1 MSTIKNPTRFAEL
14 EYCLQGYFDGK
25 LAPVMKQVRDELTH
39 KQLEERGRYQSSLAG
54 VLASANPYVN
64 NTEFVL
70 KQTGK
75 WNSKT
80 TEDYLAMCNQKIWKD
95 KNIVKDLALLAGE
108 WRNAVVKEIGRSKYD
123 ALSKACGEDLAYAYV
138 AQRMEDLMIGKL
150 VKDNTPKSTMDYI
163 LRKAAQNSIWGLQEE
178 LMKSPL
184 TAEIEARGEK
194 AYKPSKTEKF
204 AGRATASVMDAVT
217 MGGIGSWKSLA
228 TLVGSDM
235 ALGYVLDSKKG
246 NAEQRKEQV
255 MELSISKGVFGQNG
269 NAFTGFRSQAK
280 KVNAT
285 DNGYVKTLNSK
296 FHNKIH
302 IPQKAFT
309 PMAWTDN
316 SLSFLSKK
324 SKIKFPFQKE
334 QEKRND
340 PKYKNV
346 PLIVAPGKED
356 AYLEEK
362 AKHDAAK
369 VAEAERII
377 KERNETEA
385 LQEDAEQQQ
394 SEDTQQEQ
402 PERDNSNGWEGLLKN
417 FGLNGFSDI
426 GNNLGYVIAMLP
438 DILVGLFTGKT
449 QSLGL
454 KDNMMPIAAILAGM
468 FVKNPL
474 LKMTLIGMGGTN
486 LLNKAG
492 HEALANKRESNDGN
506 AVSYDN
512 TTSQAVQYKSYPDEP
527 LNPRIAN
534 PVLQGNCLVATIDR
548 VPYTIQ
554 LPEHVVGAYQAGALP
569 LNTLANAV
577 LAKSDQMRQMAE
589 HNYGEQEVRSVRN
602 EAMENAEQR
611 EVIQRSR

>member
-1 MSTIKNPTRFAEL
+1 MNTINNPMRFAEL
-14 EYCLQGYFDGK
+14 EYCLQSYFDGK
-25 LAPVMKQVRDELTH
+25 LVPMMKQVQDTLANKKVDE
-39 KQLEERGRYQSSLAG
+39 KGRYQSSLAG
-54 VLASANPYVN
+54 IFASVNPYAD
-64 NTEFVL
+64 NTDYVL
-70 KQTGK
+70 KHTGK

-95 KNIVKDLALLAGE
+95 KTIVKDLATIAGE

-123 ALSKACGEDLAYAYV
+123 AQSKACGEDLAYAYI
-138 AQRMEDLMIGKL
+138 AQRMENLMIGKL

-163 LRKAAQNSIWGLQEE
+163 LRKAAQDSIWGLQEE

-204 AGRATASVMDAVT
+204 AGKATASVVDAVT

-228 TLVGSDM
+228 TFVGSDM
-235 ALGYVLDSKKG
+235 ALGYALDTKKG
-246 NAEQRKEQV
+246 NTEHRKEQA
-255 MELSISKGVFGQNG
+255 MELSISKGVFGQSG
-269 NAFTGFRSQAK
+269 NAFAGFRSQAK

-285 DNGYVKTLNSK
+285 DNGYLKSINSK
-296 FHNKIH
+296 LNNKIH
-302 IPQKAFT
+302 IPQKAIT
-309 PMAWTDN
+309 RMAWTDN
-316 SLSFLSKK
+316 SY
-324 SKIKFPFQKE
+324 KFPFLQE
-334 QEKRND
+334 QEKRNN
-340 PKYKNV
+340 PKYKDV

-356 AYLEEK
+356 AYLKDK
-362 AKHDAAK
+362 AKNEAAK

-377 KERNETEA
+377 KEKNETGA

-402 PERDNSNGWEGLLKN
+402 PERDNSNGWDGLLKN
-417 FGLNGFSDI
+417 FGLDGFGDI

-438 DILVGLFTGKT
+438 DILVGMFTGKT

-454 KDNMMPIAAILAGM
+454 KDNMMPIASILAGM

-474 LKMTLIGMGGTN
+474 LKMTLIGMGGAN

-492 HEALANKRESNDGN
+492 HEALANKQEGNESNVALDSNTN
-506 AVSYDN
+506 AVR
-512 TTSQAVQYKSYPDEP
+512 YKSYPDEP
-527 LNPRIAN
+527 LNPRITN
-534 PVLQGNCLVATIDR
+534 PVLQGNCLVATIDK

-569 LNTLANAV
+569 LNTLANSI
-577 LAKSDQMRQMAE
+577 LAKSDQMRLVAGRS
-589 HNYGEQEVRSVRN
+589 YGEHEVRN

-611 EVIQRSR
+611 EIIQRSR

>member
-204 AGRATASVMDAVT
+204 AGRATASVVDAVT

-235 ALGYVLDSKKG
+235 ALGYILDSKKG
-246 NAEQRKEQV
+246 NGEQRKEQA

-296 FHNKIH
+296 LHNKIH

-316 SLSFLSKK
+316 SF
-324 SKIKFPFQKE
+324 KFPFQKE

-356 AYLEEK
+356 AYLKEK

-377 KERNETEA
+377 QEKKEEEAQQTET
-385 LQEDAEQQQ
+385 DEQQQ
-394 SEDTQQEQ
+394 AQSEEELQEQ
-402 PERDNSNGWEGLLKN
+402 PENDNSNGWEGLLKN

-474 LKMTLIGMGGTN
+474 LKMTLIGMGGAN

-506 AVSYDN
+506 AVSYGN
-512 TTSQAVQYKSYPDEP
+512 TTAQTVQYKSYPDEP

-589 HNYGEQEVRSVRN
+589 RNYGEQEVRNVRN

>member
-1 MSTIKNPTRFAEL
+1 
-14 EYCLQGYFDGK
+14 
-25 LAPVMKQVRDELTH
+25 MKQVRDDLTH

-235 ALGYVLDSKKG
+235 ALGYILDSTKG
-246 NAEQRKEQV
+246 NGEQRKEQA

-296 FHNKIH
+296 LHNKIH

-316 SLSFLSKK
+316 SF
-324 SKIKFPFQKE
+324 KFPFQKE

-377 KERNETEA
+377 QEKKEAEAQQTET
-385 LQEDAEQQQ
+385 DEQQQ
-394 SEDTQQEQ
+394 AQSEEELQEQ
-402 PERDNSNGWEGLLKN
+402 PENDNSNGWEGLLKN

-474 LKMTLIGMGGTN
+474 LKMTLIGMGGAN

-506 AVSYDN
+506 AVSYGN
-512 TTSQAVQYKSYPDEP
+512 TTAQAVQYKSYPDEP

-589 HNYGEQEVRSVRN
+589 RNYGEQEVRSVRN

>member
-235 ALGYVLDSKKG
+235 ALGYILDSKKG
-246 NAEQRKEQV
+246 NGEQRKEQA

-296 FHNKIH
+296 LHNKIH

-316 SLSFLSKK
+316 SF
-324 SKIKFPFQKE
+324 KFPFQKE

-369 VAEAERII
+369 IAEAERII
-377 KERNETEA
+377 QEKKEAKAQQTET
-385 LQEDAEQQQ
+385 DEQQQ
-394 SEDTQQEQ
+394 AQSEEELQEQ
-402 PERDNSNGWEGLLKN
+402 PENDNSNGWEGLLKN

-474 LKMTLIGMGGTN
+474 LKMTLIGMGGAN

-527 LNPRIAN
+527 LNPRIVN

-589 HNYGEQEVRSVRN
+589 RNYGEQEVRSVRN

>member
-25 LAPVMKQVRDELTH
+25 LAPVMKQVRDDLTH

-204 AGRATASVMDAVT
+204 AGRATASVVDAVT

-235 ALGYVLDSKKG
+235 ALGYILDSKKG

-269 NAFTGFRSQAK
+269 NTFTGFRSQAK

-296 FHNKIH
+296 LHNKIH

-316 SLSFLSKK
+316 SF
-324 SKIKFPFQKE
+324 KFPFQKE

-474 LKMTLIGMGGTN
+474 LKMTLIGMGGAN

-492 HEALANKRESNDGN
+492 HEALANKQEGNDGN
-506 AVSYDN
+506 AVSYGN
-512 TTSQAVQYKSYPDEP
+512 TTAQAVQYKSYPDEP

-554 LPEHVVGAYQAGALP
+554 LPEHVVGAYQARALP

-589 HNYGEQEVRSVRN
+589 RNYGEQEVRNVRN

>member
-235 ALGYVLDSKKG
+235 ALGYILDSKKG
-246 NAEQRKEQV
+246 NGEQRKEQA

-296 FHNKIH
+296 LHNKIH

-316 SLSFLSKK
+316 SF
-324 SKIKFPFQKE
+324 KFPFQKE

-369 VAEAERII
+369 IAEAERII

-394 SEDTQQEQ
+394 SEETQQEQ

-449 QSLGL
+449 QSLGF

-474 LKMTLIGMGGTN
+474 LKMTLIGMGGAN

-506 AVSYDN
+506 AVSYGN
-512 TTSQAVQYKSYPDEP
+512 TTAQTVQYKSYPDEP

-534 PVLQGNCLVATIDR
+534 PALQGNCLVATIDR
-548 VPYTIQ
+548 MPYTIQ

-602 EAMENAEQR
+602 EAMENSEQR

>member
-1 MSTIKNPTRFAEL
+1 MNTINNPMRFAEL
-14 EYCLQGYFDGK
+14 EYCLQSYFDGK
-25 LAPVMKQVRDELTH
+25 LVPMMKQVQDTLANKQVDE
-39 KQLEERGRYQSSLAG
+39 KGRYQSSLAG
-54 VLASANPYVN
+54 IFASVNPYAD
-64 NTEFVL
+64 NTDYVL
-70 KQTGK
+70 KHTGK

-95 KNIVKDLALLAGE
+95 KAIVKDLATIAGE

-123 ALSKACGEDLAYAYV
+123 ALSKACGEDLAYAYI
-138 AQRMEDLMIGKL
+138 AQRMENLMIGKL

-163 LRKAAQNSIWGLQEE
+163 LRKAAQDSIWGLQEE

-204 AGRATASVMDAVT
+204 AGKATASVIDAVT

-228 TLVGSDM
+228 TFVGSDM
-235 ALGYVLDSKKG
+235 ALGYALDTKKG
-246 NAEQRKEQV
+246 NTEHRKEQA
-255 MELSISKGVFGQNG
+255 MELSISKGVFGQSG
-269 NAFTGFRSQAK
+269 NALASFRSQAK

-285 DNGYVKTLNSK
+285 DNGYLKSINSK
-296 FHNKIH
+296 LNNKIH
-302 IPQKAFT
+302 IPQKAIT
-309 PMAWTDN
+309 RMAWTDN
-316 SLSFLSKK
+316 SY
-324 SKIKFPFQKE
+324 KFPFLQE
-334 QEKRND
+334 QEKRNN
-340 PKYKNV
+340 PKYKDV

-356 AYLEEK
+356 AYLKDK
-362 AKHDAAK
+362 AKNEAAK

-377 KERNETEA
+377 NEKNEA
-385 LQEDAEQQQ
+385 ESLQEDAEQQQ
-394 SEDTQQEQ
+394 SEETQQEQ
-402 PERDNSNGWEGLLKN
+402 PERDNSNGWDGLLKN
-417 FGLNGFSDI
+417 FGLDGFSDI

-438 DILVGLFTGKT
+438 DILVGMLTGKT

-454 KDNMMPIAAILAGM
+454 KDNMMPIAAVLAGM

-474 LKMTLIGMGGTN
+474 LKMTLIGMGGAN

-492 HEALANKRESNDGN
+492 HEALANKQEGNVTLGSNTN
-506 AVSYDN
+506 AVR
-512 TTSQAVQYKSYPDEP
+512 YKSYPDEP
-527 LNPRIAN
+527 LNPRITN
-534 PVLQGNCLVATIDR
+534 PVLQGNSLVATIDK

-569 LNTLANAV
+569 LNTLANSI
-577 LAKSDQMRQMAE
+577 LAKSDQMRQVAGR
-589 HNYGEQEVRSVRN
+589 NYGEHEVRN

>member
-1 MSTIKNPTRFAEL
+1 MNTINNPMRFAEL
-14 EYCLQGYFDGK
+14 EYCLQSYFDGK
-25 LAPVMKQVRDELTH
+25 LVPMMKQVQDTLANKKVDE
-39 KQLEERGRYQSSLAG
+39 KGRYQSSLAG
-54 VLASANPYVN
+54 IFASVNPYAD
-64 NTEFVL
+64 NTDYVL
-70 KQTGK
+70 KHTGK

-95 KNIVKDLALLAGE
+95 KTIVKDLATIAGE

-123 ALSKACGEDLAYAYV
+123 ALSKACGEDLAYAYI
-138 AQRMEDLMIGKL
+138 AQRMENLMIGKL

-163 LRKAAQNSIWGLQEE
+163 LRKAAQDSIWGLQEE

-204 AGRATASVMDAVT
+204 AGKATASVVDAVT

-228 TLVGSDM
+228 TFVGSDM
-235 ALGYVLDSKKG
+235 ALGYALDTKKG
-246 NAEQRKEQV
+246 NTEHCKEQA
-255 MELSISKGVFGQNG
+255 MELSISKGVFGQSG
-269 NAFTGFRSQAK
+269 NAFAGFRSQAK

-285 DNGYVKTLNSK
+285 DNGYLKSINSK
-296 FHNKIH
+296 LNNKIH
-302 IPQKAFT
+302 IPQKAIT
-309 PMAWTDN
+309 RMAWTDN
-316 SLSFLSKK
+316 SY
-324 SKIKFPFQKE
+324 KFPFLQE
-334 QEKRND
+334 QEKRNN
-340 PKYKNV
+340 PKYKDV

-356 AYLEEK
+356 AYLKDKVKNE
-362 AKHDAAK
+362 AAK

-377 KERNETEA
+377 KEKNETEA

-402 PERDNSNGWEGLLKN
+402 PERDNSNGWDGLLKN
-417 FGLNGFSDI
+417 FGLDGFCDI

-438 DILVGLFTGKT
+438 DILVGMFTGKT

-454 KDNMMPIAAILAGM
+454 KDNMMPIASILAGM

-474 LKMTLIGMGGTN
+474 LKMTLIGMGGAN

-492 HEALANKRESNDGN
+492 HEALANKQEGNKSNVALGSNTN
-506 AVSYDN
+506 AVR
-512 TTSQAVQYKSYPDEP
+512 YKSYPDEP

-534 PVLQGNCLVATIDR
+534 PVLQGNCLVATIDK

-569 LNTLANAV
+569 LNTLANSI
-577 LAKSDQMRQMAE
+577 LAKSDQMRLVAGRS
-589 HNYGEQEVRSVRN
+589 YGEHEVRN

>member
-204 AGRATASVMDAVT
+204 AGRATASVVDAVT

-235 ALGYVLDSKKG
+235 ALGYILDSKKG
-246 NAEQRKEQV
+246 NGEQRKEQA

-296 FHNKIH
+296 LHNKIH

-309 PMAWTDN
+309 HMAWTDN
-316 SLSFLSKK
+316 SF
-324 SKIKFPFQKE
+324 KFPFQKE

-369 VAEAERII
+369 IAEAERII
-377 KERNETEA
+377 QEKKEAEAQQTET
-385 LQEDAEQQQ
+385 DEQQQ
-394 SEDTQQEQ
+394 AQSEEELQEQ
-402 PERDNSNGWEGLLKN
+402 PENDNSNGWEGLLKN

-474 LKMTLIGMGGTN
+474 LKMTLIGMGGAN

-492 HEALANKRESNDGN
+492 HEALANKQEGNDGN
-506 AVSYDN
+506 AVSYGN
-512 TTSQAVQYKSYPDEP
+512 TTAQAVQYKSYPDEP

-589 HNYGEQEVRSVRN
+589 RNYGEQEVRNVRN
-602 EAMENAEQR
+602 EAMENAELR

>member
-25 LAPVMKQVRDELTH
+25 LAPVMKQVRDDLTH

-54 VLASANPYVN
+54 VLASANPYAD
-64 NTEFVL
+64 NTDFVL

-80 TEDYLAMCNQKIWKD
+80 TEDYLVMCNQKIWKD

-204 AGRATASVMDAVT
+204 AGRATASVVDAVT

-235 ALGYVLDSKKG
+235 ALGYILDSKKG
-246 NAEQRKEQV
+246 NGEQRKEQA

-296 FHNKIH
+296 LHNKIH

-316 SLSFLSKK
+316 SF
-324 SKIKFPFQKE
+324 KFPFQKE

-402 PERDNSNGWEGLLKN
+402 PERDNSNGWDGLLKN
-417 FGLNGFSDI
+417 FGLDGFGDI

-438 DILVGLFTGKT
+438 DILVGMFTGKT

-454 KDNMMPIAAILAGM
+454 KDNMMPIASILAGM

-474 LKMTLIGMGGTN
+474 LKMTLIGMGGAN

-492 HEALANKRESNDGN
+492 HEALANKQEGNKSNVALGSNTN
-506 AVSYDN
+506 AVR
-512 TTSQAVQYKSYPDEP
+512 YKSYPDEP
-527 LNPRIAN
+527 LNPRITN
-534 PVLQGNCLVATIDR
+534 PVLQGNCLVATIDK

-569 LNTLANAV
+569 LNTLANSI
-577 LAKSDQMRQMAE
+577 LAKSDQMRLVAGRS
-589 HNYGEQEVRSVRN
+589 YGEHEVRN

-611 EVIQRSR
+611 EIIQRSR

>member
-235 ALGYVLDSKKG
+235 ALGYILDSKKG
-246 NAEQRKEQV
+246 NGEQRKEQA

-296 FHNKIH
+296 LHNKIH

-316 SLSFLSKK
+316 SF
-324 SKIKFPFQKE
+324 KFPFQKE

-377 KERNETEA
+377 QEKKEAEAQQTET
-385 LQEDAEQQQ
+385 DEQQQ
-394 SEDTQQEQ
+394 AQSEEELQDQ
-402 PERDNSNGWEGLLKN
+402 PENDNSNGWEGLLKN

-474 LKMTLIGMGGTN
+474 LKMTLIGMGGAN

-512 TTSQAVQYKSYPDEP
+512 TTAQAVQYKSYPDEP

-589 HNYGEQEVRSVRN
+589 RNYGEQEVRSVRN
-602 EAMENAEQR
+602 EVMENAEQR

>member
-25 LAPVMKQVRDELTH
+25 LAPVMKQVRDDLTH

-235 ALGYVLDSKKG
+235 ALGYILDSKKG
-246 NAEQRKEQV
+246 NGEQRKEQA

-296 FHNKIH
+296 LHNKIH

-309 PMAWTDN
+309 HMAWTDN
-316 SLSFLSKK
+316 S
-324 SKIKFPFQKE
+324 IKFPFQKE

-369 VAEAERII
+369 IAEAERII
-377 KERNETEA
+377 QEKEEAEAQQTET
-385 LQEDAEQQQ
+385 DEQQQ
-394 SEDTQQEQ
+394 AQSEEELQEQ
-402 PERDNSNGWEGLLKN
+402 PENDNSNGWEGLLKN

-474 LKMTLIGMGGTN
+474 LKMTLIGMGGAN

-534 PVLQGNCLVATIDR
+534 PVLQGNCLVTTIDR

-602 EAMENAEQR
+602 EAMENSEQR

>member
-1 MSTIKNPTRFAEL
+1 MNTINNPIRFAEL
-14 EYCLQGYFDGK
+14 EYCLQSYFDGK
-25 LAPVMKQVRDELTH
+25 LVPMMKQVQDTLANKKVDE
-39 KQLEERGRYQSSLAG
+39 KGRYQSSLAG
-54 VLASANPYVN
+54 IFASVNPYAD
-64 NTEFVL
+64 NTDYVL
-70 KQTGK
+70 KHTGK

-95 KNIVKDLALLAGE
+95 KTIVKDLATIAGE

-123 ALSKACGEDLAYAYV
+123 ALSKACGEDLAYAYI
-138 AQRMEDLMIGKL
+138 AQRMENLMIGKL

-163 LRKAAQNSIWGLQEE
+163 LRKAAQDSMWGLQEE

-204 AGRATASVMDAVT
+204 AGKATASVVDAVT

-228 TLVGSDM
+228 TFVGSDM
-235 ALGYVLDSKKG
+235 ALGYALDTKKG
-246 NAEQRKEQV
+246 NTEHCKEQA
-255 MELSISKGVFGQNG
+255 MELSISKGVFGQSG
-269 NAFTGFRSQAK
+269 NAFAGFRSQAK

-285 DNGYVKTLNSK
+285 DNGYLKSINSK
-296 FHNKIH
+296 LNNKIH
-302 IPQKAFT
+302 IPQKAIT
-309 PMAWTDN
+309 RMAWTDN
-316 SLSFLSKK
+316 SY
-324 SKIKFPFQKE
+324 KFPFLQE
-334 QEKRND
+334 QEKRNN
-340 PKYKNV
+340 PKYKDV

-356 AYLEEK
+356 AYLKDK
-362 AKHDAAK
+362 AKNEAAK

-377 KERNETEA
+377 KEKNETEA

-402 PERDNSNGWEGLLKN
+402 PERDNSNGWDGLLKN
-417 FGLNGFSDI
+417 FGLDGFGDI

-438 DILVGLFTGKT
+438 DILVGMFTGKT

-454 KDNMMPIAAILAGM
+454 KDNMMPIAAVLAGM

-474 LKMTLIGMGGTN
+474 LKMTLIGMGGAN

-492 HEALANKRESNDGN
+492 HEALANKQEGNESNVALGSN
-506 AVSYDN
+506 TKAVR
-512 TTSQAVQYKSYPDEP
+512 YKSYPDEP
-527 LNPRIAN
+527 LNPRITN
-534 PVLQGNCLVATIDR
+534 PVLQGNCLVATIDK

-569 LNTLANAV
+569 LNTLANSI
-577 LAKSDQMRQMAE
+577 LAKSDQMRLVAGRS
-589 HNYGEQEVRSVRN
+589 YGEHEVRN

>member
-1 MSTIKNPTRFAEL
+1 MNTINNPMRFAEL
-14 EYCLQGYFDGK
+14 EYCLQSYFDGK
-25 LAPVMKQVRDELTH
+25 LVPMMKQVQDTLANKKVDE
-39 KQLEERGRYQSSLAG
+39 KGRYQSSLAG
-54 VLASANPYVN
+54 IFASVNPYAD
-64 NTEFVL
+64 NTDYVL
-70 KQTGK
+70 KHTGK

-95 KNIVKDLALLAGE
+95 KTIVKDLATIAGE

-123 ALSKACGEDLAYAYV
+123 ALSKACGEDLAYAYI
-138 AQRMEDLMIGKL
+138 AQRMENLMIGKL

-163 LRKAAQNSIWGLQEE
+163 LRKAAQDSMWGLQEE

-204 AGRATASVMDAVT
+204 AGKATASVVDAVT

-228 TLVGSDM
+228 TFVGSDM
-235 ALGYVLDSKKG
+235 ALGYALDTKKG
-246 NAEQRKEQV
+246 NTEHRKEQA
-255 MELSISKGVFGQNG
+255 MELSISKGVFGQSG
-269 NAFTGFRSQAK
+269 NAFAGFRSQAK

-285 DNGYVKTLNSK
+285 DNGYLKSINSK
-296 FHNKIH
+296 LNNKIH
-302 IPQKAFT
+302 IPQKAIT
-309 PMAWTDN
+309 RMAWTDN
-316 SLSFLSKK
+316 SY
-324 SKIKFPFQKE
+324 KFPFLQE
-334 QEKRND
+334 QEKRNN
-340 PKYKNV
+340 PKYKDV

-356 AYLEEK
+356 AYLKDK
-362 AKHDAAK
+362 AKNEAAK

-377 KERNETEA
+377 KEKNETEA

-402 PERDNSNGWEGLLKN
+402 PERDNSNGWDGLLKN
-417 FGLNGFSDI
+417 FGLDGFCDI

-438 DILVGLFTGKT
+438 DILVGMFTGKT

-454 KDNMMPIAAILAGM
+454 KDNMMPIAAVLAGM

-474 LKMTLIGMGGTN
+474 LKMTLIGMGGAN

-492 HEALANKRESNDGN
+492 HEALANKQEGNESNVALGSNTN
-506 AVSYDN
+506 AVR
-512 TTSQAVQYKSYPDEP
+512 YKSYPDEP
-527 LNPRIAN
+527 LNPRITN
-534 PVLQGNCLVATIDR
+534 PVLQGNCLVATIDK

-569 LNTLANAV
+569 LNTLANSI
-577 LAKSDQMRQMAE
+577 LAKSDQMRLVAGR
-589 HNYGEQEVRSVRN
+589 NYGEHEVRN

-611 EVIQRSR
+611 EIIQRSR

>member
-14 EYCLQGYFDGK
+14 EFCLQRYFDGK
-25 LAPVMKQVRDELTH
+25 LAPVMKQVRDDLTH

-54 VLASANPYVN
+54 VLASANPYVD

-80 TEDYLAMCNQKIWKD
+80 TEDYLEMCNQKIWKD

-178 LMKSPL
+178 LLKSPL

-194 AYKPSKTEKF
+194 AYKPSRTEKF
-204 AGRATASVMDAVT
+204 AGRATASVVDAVT

-235 ALGYVLDSKKG
+235 ALGYILDSKKG
-246 NAEQRKEQV
+246 NGEQRKEQA

-296 FHNKIH
+296 LHNKIH

-316 SLSFLSKK
+316 SF
-324 SKIKFPFQKE
+324 KFPFQKE

-377 KERNETEA
+377 QEKKEAQQTET
-385 LQEDAEQQQ
+385 DEQQQ
-394 SEDTQQEQ
+394 AQSEEELQEQ
-402 PERDNSNGWEGLLKN
+402 PENDNSNGWEGLLKN

-454 KDNMMPIAAILAGM
+454 KANMMPIAAILAGM

-474 LKMTLIGMGGTN
+474 LKMTLIGMGGAN

-492 HEALANKRESNDGN
+492 HEALANKREGNDGI
-506 AVSYDN
+506 AISYGN
-512 TTSQAVQYKSYPDEP
+512 TTAQAVQYKSYPDQP

-534 PVLQGNCLVATIDR
+534 LVLQGNCLVATIDR

-589 HNYGEQEVRSVRN
+589 RNYGEQEVRNVRN

>member
-1 MSTIKNPTRFAEL
+1 MNTINNPMRFAEL
-14 EYCLQGYFDGK
+14 EYCLQSYFDGK
-25 LAPVMKQVRDELTH
+25 LVPMMKQVQDTLANKKVDE
-39 KQLEERGRYQSSLAG
+39 KGRYQSSLAG
-54 VLASANPYVN
+54 IFASVNPYAD
-64 NTEFVL
+64 NTDYVL
-70 KQTGK
+70 KHTGK

-95 KNIVKDLALLAGE
+95 KTIVKDLATIAGE

-123 ALSKACGEDLAYAYV
+123 ALSKACGEDLAYAYI
-138 AQRMEDLMIGKL
+138 AQRMENLMIGKL

-163 LRKAAQNSIWGLQEE
+163 LRKAAQDSMWGLQEE

-204 AGRATASVMDAVT
+204 AGKATASVVDAVT

-228 TLVGSDM
+228 TFVGSDM
-235 ALGYVLDSKKG
+235 ALGYALDTKKG
-246 NAEQRKEQV
+246 NTEHRKEQA
-255 MELSISKGVFGQNG
+255 MELSISKGVFGQSG
-269 NAFTGFRSQAK
+269 NAFAGFRSQAK

-285 DNGYVKTLNSK
+285 DNGYLKSINSK
-296 FHNKIH
+296 LNNKIH
-302 IPQKAFT
+302 IPQKAIT
-309 PMAWTDN
+309 RMAWTDN
-316 SLSFLSKK
+316 SY
-324 SKIKFPFQKE
+324 KFPFLQE
-334 QEKRND
+334 QEKRNN
-340 PKYKNV
+340 PKYKDV

-356 AYLEEK
+356 AYLKDK
-362 AKHDAAK
+362 AKNEAAK

-377 KERNETEA
+377 KEKNETEA

-402 PERDNSNGWEGLLKN
+402 PERDNSNGWDGLLKN
-417 FGLNGFSDI
+417 FGLDGFGDI

-438 DILVGLFTGKT
+438 DILVGMFTGKT

-454 KDNMMPIAAILAGM
+454 KDNMMPIAAVLAGM

-474 LKMTLIGMGGTN
+474 LKMTLIGMGGAN

-492 HEALANKRESNDGN
+492 HEALANKQEGNESNVALGSNTN
-506 AVSYDN
+506 AVR
-512 TTSQAVQYKSYPDEP
+512 YKSYPDEP
-527 LNPRIAN
+527 LNPRITN
-534 PVLQGNCLVATIDR
+534 PVLQGNCLVATIDK

-569 LNTLANAV
+569 LNTLANSI
-577 LAKSDQMRQMAE
+577 LAKSDQMRLVAGRS
-589 HNYGEQEVRSVRN
+589 YGEHEVRN

-611 EVIQRSR
+611 EIIQRSR

>member
-25 LAPVMKQVRDELTH
+25 LAPVMKQVRDDLTH

-54 VLASANPYVN
+54 VLASANPYAD

-123 ALSKACGEDLAYAYV
+123 ALSKACGEDLAYAYI
-138 AQRMEDLMIGKL
+138 AQRMENLMIGKL

-163 LRKAAQNSIWGLQEE
+163 LRKAAQDSIWGLQEE

-204 AGRATASVMDAVT
+204 AGKATASVVDAVT

-228 TLVGSDM
+228 TFVGSDM
-235 ALGYVLDSKKG
+235 ALGYALDTKKG
-246 NAEQRKEQV
+246 NTGHRKEQA
-255 MELSISKGVFGQNG
+255 MELSISKGVFGQSG
-269 NAFTGFRSQAK
+269 NAFAGFRSQAK

-285 DNGYVKTLNSK
+285 DNGYLKSINSK
-296 FHNKIH
+296 LNNKIH
-302 IPQKAFT
+302 IPQKAIT
-309 PMAWTDN
+309 RMAWTDN
-316 SLSFLSKK
+316 SY
-324 SKIKFPFQKE
+324 KFPFLQE
-334 QEKRND
+334 QEKRNN
-340 PKYKNV
+340 PKYKDV

-356 AYLEEK
+356 AYLKDK
-362 AKHDAAK
+362 AKNEAAK
-369 VAEAERII
+369 VVEAERII
-377 KERNETEA
+377 KEKNETEA

-402 PERDNSNGWEGLLKN
+402 PERDNSNGWDGLLKN
-417 FGLNGFSDI
+417 FGLDGFSDI

-438 DILVGLFTGKT
+438 DILVGMFTGKT

-454 KDNMMPIAAILAGM
+454 KDNMMPIAAVLAGM

-474 LKMTLIGMGGTN
+474 LKMTLIGLGGAN

-492 HEALANKRESNDGN
+492 HEALANKQKGNESNVALGSNTN
-506 AVSYDN
+506 AVR
-512 TTSQAVQYKSYPDEP
+512 YKSYPDEP

-534 PVLQGNCLVATIDR
+534 PVLQGNCLVATIDK

-569 LNTLANAV
+569 LNTLANSI
-577 LAKSDQMRQMAE
+577 LAKSDQMRLVAGRS
-589 HNYGEQEVRSVRN
+589 YGEHEVRN

>member
-1 MSTIKNPTRFAEL
+1 MNTINNPIRFAEL
-14 EYCLQGYFDGK
+14 EYCLQSYFDGK
-25 LAPVMKQVRDELTH
+25 LVPMMKQVQDTLANKKVDE
-39 KQLEERGRYQSSLAG
+39 KGRYQSSLAG
-54 VLASANPYVN
+54 IFASVNPYAD
-64 NTEFVL
+64 NTDYVL
-70 KQTGK
+70 KHTGK

-95 KNIVKDLALLAGE
+95 KTIVKDLATIAGE

-123 ALSKACGEDLAYAYV
+123 ALSKACGEDLAYAYI
-138 AQRMEDLMIGKL
+138 AQRMENLMIGKL

-163 LRKAAQNSIWGLQEE
+163 LRKAAQDSMWGLQEE

-204 AGRATASVMDAVT
+204 AGKATASVVDAVT

-228 TLVGSDM
+228 TFVGSDM
-235 ALGYVLDSKKG
+235 ALGYALDTKKG
-246 NAEQRKEQV
+246 NTEHCKEQA
-255 MELSISKGVFGQNG
+255 MELSISKGVFGQSG
-269 NAFTGFRSQAK
+269 NAFAGFRSQAK

-285 DNGYVKTLNSK
+285 DNGYLKSINSK
-296 FHNKIH
+296 LNNKIH
-302 IPQKAFT
+302 IPQKAIT
-309 PMAWTDN
+309 RMAWTDN
-316 SLSFLSKK
+316 SY
-324 SKIKFPFQKE
+324 KFPFLQE
-334 QEKRND
+334 QEKRNN
-340 PKYKNV
+340 PKYKDV

-356 AYLEEK
+356 AYLKDK
-362 AKHDAAK
+362 AKNEAAK

-377 KERNETEA
+377 KEKNETEA

-402 PERDNSNGWEGLLKN
+402 PERDNSNGWDGLLKN
-417 FGLNGFSDI
+417 FGLDGFGDI

-438 DILVGLFTGKT
+438 DILVGMFTGKT

-454 KDNMMPIAAILAGM
+454 KDNMMPIAAVLAGM

-474 LKMTLIGMGGTN
+474 LKMTLIGMGGAN

-492 HEALANKRESNDGN
+492 HEALANKQEGNESNVALGSN
-506 AVSYDN
+506 TKAVR
-512 TTSQAVQYKSYPDEP
+512 YKSYPDEP
-527 LNPRIAN
+527 LNPRITN
-534 PVLQGNCLVATIDR
+534 PVLQGNCLVATIDK

-569 LNTLANAV
+569 LNTLANSI
-577 LAKSDQMRQMAE
+577 LAKRDQMRLVAG
-589 HNYGEQEVRSVRN
+589 HSYGEHEVRN

-611 EVIQRSR
+611 EIIQRSR

>member
-25 LAPVMKQVRDELTH
+25 LAPVMKQVRDDLTH

-54 VLASANPYVN
+54 VLVSANPYAD

-80 TEDYLAMCNQKIWKD
+80 TEDYLVMCNQKIWKD

-204 AGRATASVMDAVT
+204 AGRATASVVDAVT

-235 ALGYVLDSKKG
+235 ALGYILDSKKG

-296 FHNKIH
+296 LHNKIH

-316 SLSFLSKK
+316 SF
-324 SKIKFPFQKE
+324 KFAFQKE

-394 SEDTQQEQ
+394 SEDMQQEQ

-417 FGLNGFSDI
+417 FGLDGFSDI

-474 LKMTLIGMGGTN
+474 LKMTLIGMGGAN

>member
-1 MSTIKNPTRFAEL
+1 MNTINNPMRFAEL
-14 EYCLQGYFDGK
+14 EYCLQSYFDGK
-25 LAPVMKQVRDELTH
+25 LVPMMKQVQDTLANKKVDE
-39 KQLEERGRYQSSLAG
+39 KGRYQSSLAG
-54 VLASANPYVN
+54 IFASVNPYAD
-64 NTEFVL
+64 NTDYVL
-70 KQTGK
+70 KHTGK

-95 KNIVKDLALLAGE
+95 KTIVKDLATIAGE

-123 ALSKACGEDLAYAYV
+123 ALSKACGEDLAYAYI
-138 AQRMEDLMIGKL
+138 AQRMENLMIGKL

-163 LRKAAQNSIWGLQEE
+163 LRKAAQDSMWGLQEE

-204 AGRATASVMDAVT
+204 AGKATASVVDAVT

-228 TLVGSDM
+228 TFVGSDM
-235 ALGYVLDSKKG
+235 ALGYALDTKKG
-246 NAEQRKEQV
+246 NTEHRKEQA
-255 MELSISKGVFGQNG
+255 MELSISKGVFGQSG
-269 NAFTGFRSQAK
+269 NAFAGFRSQAK

-285 DNGYVKTLNSK
+285 DNGYLKSINSK
-296 FHNKIH
+296 LNNKIH
-302 IPQKAFT
+302 IPQKALT
-309 PMAWTDN
+309 RMAWTDN
-316 SLSFLSKK
+316 SY
-324 SKIKFPFQKE
+324 KFPFLQE
-334 QEKRND
+334 QEKRNN
-340 PKYKNV
+340 PKYKDV

-356 AYLEEK
+356 AYLKDK
-362 AKHDAAK
+362 AKNEAAK

-377 KERNETEA
+377 KEKNETEA

-402 PERDNSNGWEGLLKN
+402 PERDNSNGWDGLLKN
-417 FGLNGFSDI
+417 FGLDGFGDI

-438 DILVGLFTGKT
+438 DILVGMFTGKT

-454 KDNMMPIAAILAGM
+454 KDNMMPIAAVLAGM

-474 LKMTLIGMGGTN
+474 LKMTLIGMGGAN

-492 HEALANKRESNDGN
+492 HEALANKQEGNESNVALGSNTN
-506 AVSYDN
+506 AVR
-512 TTSQAVQYKSYPDEP
+512 YKSYPDEP
-527 LNPRIAN
+527 LNPRITN
-534 PVLQGNCLVATIDR
+534 PVLQGNCLVATIDK

-569 LNTLANAV
+569 LNTLANSI
-577 LAKSDQMRQMAE
+577 LAKSDQMRLVAGRS
-589 HNYGEQEVRSVRN
+589 YGEHEVRN

-611 EVIQRSR
+611 EIIQRSR

>member
-1 MSTIKNPTRFAEL
+1 MNTINNPMRFAEL
-14 EYCLQGYFDGK
+14 EYCLQSYFDGK
-25 LAPVMKQVRDELTH
+25 LVPMMKQVQDTLANKKVDE
-39 KQLEERGRYQSSLAG
+39 KGRYQSSLAG
-54 VLASANPYVN
+54 IFASANPYAD
-64 NTEFVL
+64 NTDYVL
-70 KQTGK
+70 KHTGK

-95 KNIVKDLALLAGE
+95 KTIVKDLATIAGE

-123 ALSKACGEDLAYAYV
+123 ALSKACGEDLAYAYI
-138 AQRMEDLMIGKL
+138 AQRMENLMIGKL

-163 LRKAAQNSIWGLQEE
+163 LRKAAQDSMWGLQEE

-204 AGRATASVMDAVT
+204 AGKATASVVDAVT

-228 TLVGSDM
+228 TFVGSDM
-235 ALGYVLDSKKG
+235 ALGYALDTKKG
-246 NAEQRKEQV
+246 NTEHRKEQA
-255 MELSISKGVFGQNG
+255 MELSISKGVFGQSG
-269 NAFTGFRSQAK
+269 NAFAGFRSQAK

-285 DNGYVKTLNSK
+285 DNGYLKSINSK
-296 FHNKIH
+296 LNNKIH
-302 IPQKAFT
+302 IPQKAIT
-309 PMAWTDN
+309 RMAWTDN
-316 SLSFLSKK
+316 SY
-324 SKIKFPFQKE
+324 KFPFLQE
-334 QEKRND
+334 QEKRNI
-340 PKYKNV
+340 PKYKDV

-356 AYLEEK
+356 AYLKDK
-362 AKHDAAK
+362 AKNEAAK

-377 KERNETEA
+377 KEKNETEA
-385 LQEDAEQQQ
+385 LHEDAEQQQ

-402 PERDNSNGWEGLLKN
+402 PERDNSNGWDGLLKN
-417 FGLNGFSDI
+417 FGLDGFGDI

-438 DILVGLFTGKT
+438 DILVGMFTGKT
-449 QSLGL
+449 QSLEL
-454 KDNMMPIAAILAGM
+454 KDNMMPIASILAGM

-474 LKMTLIGMGGTN
+474 LKMTLIGMGGAN

-492 HEALANKRESNDGN
+492 HEALANKQEGNKSNVALGSNTN
-506 AVSYDN
+506 AVR
-512 TTSQAVQYKSYPDEP
+512 YKSYPDEP
-527 LNPRIAN
+527 LNPRITN
-534 PVLQGNCLVATIDR
+534 PVLQGNCLVATIDK

-569 LNTLANAV
+569 LNTLANSI
-577 LAKSDQMRQMAE
+577 LAKSDQMRLVAGRS
-589 HNYGEQEVRSVRN
+589 YGEHEVRN

>member
-150 VKDNTPKSTMDYI
+150 VKDNTPKSTMEYI

-235 ALGYVLDSKKG
+235 ALGYILDSKKG
-246 NAEQRKEQV
+246 NGEQRKEQA

-296 FHNKIH
+296 LHNKIH

-316 SLSFLSKK
+316 SF
-324 SKIKFPFQKE
+324 KFPFQKE

-377 KERNETEA
+377 QEKAEAQQTET
-385 LQEDAEQQQ
+385 DEQQQ
-394 SEDTQQEQ
+394 AQSEEELQEL
-402 PERDNSNGWEGLLKN
+402 PENDNSNGWEGLLKN

-474 LKMTLIGMGGTN
+474 LKMTLIGMGGAN

-492 HEALANKRESNDGN
+492 HEALANKREGNDGN

-589 HNYGEQEVRSVRN
+589 RNYGEQEVRSVRN

>member
-1 MSTIKNPTRFAEL
+1 MTTKERMRFAEL
-14 EYCLQGYFDGK
+14 EYCLQSYFDGK
-25 LAPVMKQVRDELTH
+25 LVPMMKQVQDTLANKKVDE
-39 KQLEERGRYQSSLAG
+39 KGRYQSSLAG
-54 VLASANPYVN
+54 IFASANPYAD
-64 NTEFVL
+64 NTDYVL
-70 KQTGK
+70 KHTGK

-95 KNIVKDLALLAGE
+95 KTIVKDLATIAGE

-123 ALSKACGEDLAYAYV
+123 ALSKAYGEDLAYAYI
-138 AQRMEDLMIGKL
+138 AQRMENLMIGKL

-163 LRKAAQNSIWGLQEE
+163 LRKAAQDSIWGLQEE

-204 AGRATASVMDAVT
+204 AGKATASVVDAVT

-228 TLVGSDM
+228 TFVGSEM
-235 ALGYVLDSKKG
+235 ALGYALDTKKG
-246 NAEQRKEQV
+246 NTEHRKEQA
-255 MELSISKGVFGQNG
+255 MELSISKGVFGQSG
-269 NAFTGFRSQAK
+269 NAFAGFRSQAK

-285 DNGYVKTLNSK
+285 DNGYLKCINSK
-296 FHNKIH
+296 LNNKIH
-302 IPQKAFT
+302 IPQKAIT
-309 PMAWTDN
+309 RMAWTDN
-316 SLSFLSKK
+316 SY
-324 SKIKFPFQKE
+324 KFPFLQE
-334 QEKRND
+334 QEKRNN
-340 PKYKNV
+340 PKYKDV
-346 PLIVAPGKED
+346 PLIVSPGKED
-356 AYLEEK
+356 AYLKDK
-362 AKHDAAK
+362 AKNEAAK

-377 KERNETEA
+377 KEKNEAET
-385 LQEDAEQQQ
+385 LQEDTEQQQ
-394 SEDTQQEQ
+394 SKDTQQEQ
-402 PERDNSNGWEGLLKN
+402 PERDNSNGWDGLLKK
-417 FGLNGFSDI
+417 FGLDGFSDI

-438 DILVGLFTGKT
+438 DILVGMFTGKT

-454 KDNMMPIAAILAGM
+454 KDNMMPIAAVLAGM

-474 LKMTLIGMGGTN
+474 LKMTLIGMGGAN

-492 HEALANKRESNDGN
+492 HEALANKQEGNVALGSNTN
-506 AVSYDN
+506 AVR
-512 TTSQAVQYKSYPDEP
+512 YKSYPDEP

-577 LAKSDQMRQMAE
+577 LAKNDQMRQVAGRS
-589 HNYGEQEVRSVRN
+589 YGEHEMKN
-602 EAMENAEQR
+602 EAMEHAEQR

>member
-204 AGRATASVMDAVT
+204 AGRATASVVDAVT

-235 ALGYVLDSKKG
+235 ALGYILDSKKG
-246 NAEQRKEQV
+246 NGEQRKEQA

-296 FHNKIH
+296 LHNKIH

-309 PMAWTDN
+309 HMAWTDN
-316 SLSFLSKK
+316 SF
-324 SKIKFPFQKE
+324 KFPFQKE

-369 VAEAERII
+369 IAEAERII
-377 KERNETEA
+377 QEKKEAEAQQTET
-385 LQEDAEQQQ
+385 DEQQQ
-394 SEDTQQEQ
+394 VQSEEELQEQ
-402 PERDNSNGWEGLLKN
+402 PENDNSNGWEGLLKN
-417 FGLNGFSDI
+417 FGLDGFSDI

-474 LKMTLIGMGGTN
+474 LKMTLIGMGGAN

-492 HEALANKRESNDGN
+492 HEALANKRESNDRN

-577 LAKSDQMRQMAE
+577 LAKSDQTRQMAE
-589 HNYGEQEVRSVRN
+589 RNYGEQEVRNVRN

>member
-25 LAPVMKQVRDELTH
+25 LAPVMKQVRDDLTH

-54 VLASANPYVN
+54 VLASANPYAG
-64 NTEFVL
+64 NTDFVL

-75 WNSKT
+75 WNGKT
-80 TEDYLAMCNQKIWKD
+80 TEDYLEMCNQKIWKD
-95 KNIVKDLALLAGE
+95 KNIVKDLATIAGE

-163 LRKAAQNSIWGLQEE
+163 VRKAAQNSIWGLQEE

-184 TAEIEARGEK
+184 TVEIEARGEK

-204 AGRATASVMDAVT
+204 AGRATASVVDAVT

-235 ALGYVLDSKKG
+235 ALGYILDSKKG
-246 NAEQRKEQV
+246 NAEQRKEQA

-296 FHNKIH
+296 LHNKIH
-302 IPQKAFT
+302 ILQKAFT

-316 SLSFLSKK
+316 SF
-324 SKIKFPFQKE
+324 KFPFQKE

-394 SEDTQQEQ
+394 SEATQQEQ

-417 FGLNGFSDI
+417 FGLDGFSDI

-438 DILVGLFTGKT
+438 DILVGMFTGKT

-474 LKMTLIGMGGTN
+474 LKMTLVGMGGAN

-506 AVSYDN
+506 AVSYGN
-512 TTSQAVQYKSYPDEP
+512 TTAQAVQYKSYPDEP

-589 HNYGEQEVRSVRN
+589 RNYGEQEVRNVRN
-602 EAMENAEQR
+602 EAMENAELR
-611 EVIQRSR
+611 EGIQRSR

>member
-1 MSTIKNPTRFAEL
+1 MNTINNPIRFAEL
-14 EYCLQGYFDGK
+14 EYCLQSYFDGK
-25 LAPVMKQVRDELTH
+25 LVPMMKQVQDTMANKKVDE
-39 KQLEERGRYQSSLAG
+39 KGRYQSSLAG
-54 VLASANPYVN
+54 IFASVNPYAD
-64 NTEFVL
+64 NTDYVL
-70 KQTGK
+70 KHIGK

-95 KNIVKDLALLAGE
+95 KTIVKDLATIAGE

-123 ALSKACGEDLAYAYV
+123 ALSKACGEDLAYAYI
-138 AQRMEDLMIGKL
+138 AQRMENLMICKL

-163 LRKAAQNSIWGLQEE
+163 LRKAAQDSIWGLQEE

-204 AGRATASVMDAVT
+204 AGKATASVVDAVT

-228 TLVGSDM
+228 TFVGSDM
-235 ALGYVLDSKKG
+235 ALGYALDTKKG
-246 NAEQRKEQV
+246 NTEHRKEQA
-255 MELSISKGVFGQNG
+255 MELSISKGVFGQSG
-269 NAFTGFRSQAK
+269 NAFAGFRSQAK

-285 DNGYVKTLNSK
+285 DNGYLKSINSK
-296 FHNKIH
+296 LNNKIH
-302 IPQKAFT
+302 IPLKAIT
-309 PMAWTDN
+309 RMAWTDN
-316 SLSFLSKK
+316 SY
-324 SKIKFPFQKE
+324 KFPFLQE
-334 QEKRND
+334 QEKRNN
-340 PKYKNV
+340 PKYKDV

-356 AYLEEK
+356 AYLKDK
-362 AKHDAAK
+362 AKNEAAK

-377 KERNETEA
+377 KEKKEA
-385 LQEDAEQQQ
+385 ESLQEDAEQQQ

-402 PERDNSNGWEGLLKN
+402 PERDNSNGWDGLLKN
-417 FGLNGFSDI
+417 FGLDGFSDI

-438 DILVGLFTGKT
+438 DILVGMFTGKT

-454 KDNMMPIAAILAGM
+454 KDNMIPIASILAGM

-474 LKMTLIGMGGTN
+474 LKMTLIGMGGAN

-492 HEALANKRESNDGN
+492 HEALANKQEGNESNVALGSNTN
-506 AVSYDN
+506 AVR
-512 TTSQAVQYKSYPDEP
+512 YKSYPDEP

-534 PVLQGNCLVATIDR
+534 PVLQGNCLVATIDK

-569 LNTLANAV
+569 LNTLANSI
-577 LAKSDQMRQMAE
+577 LAKSDQMRLVAGRS
-589 HNYGEQEVRSVRN
+589 YGEHEVRN

-611 EVIQRSR
+611 EIIQRSR

>member
-25 LAPVMKQVRDELTH
+25 LASVMKQVRDDLTH

-80 TEDYLAMCNQKIWKD
+80 TEDYLVMCNQKIWKD

-204 AGRATASVMDAVT
+204 AGRATALVVDAVT

-235 ALGYVLDSKKG
+235 ALGYILDSKKG

-269 NAFTGFRSQAK
+269 NTFTGFRSQAK

-296 FHNKIH
+296 LHNKIH

-316 SLSFLSKK
+316 SF
-324 SKIKFPFQKE
+324 KFPFQKE

-377 KERNETEA
+377 QEKKDAEAQQTET
-385 LQEDAEQQQ
+385 DEQQQ
-394 SEDTQQEQ
+394 AQSEEEQQEQ
-402 PERDNSNGWEGLLKN
+402 PENDNSNGWEGLLKN

-474 LKMTLIGMGGTN
+474 LKMTLIGMGGAN

-492 HEALANKRESNDGN
+492 HEALANKQESNDRN

-512 TTSQAVQYKSYPDEP
+512 TTSQAVQYNSYPDEP

-589 HNYGEQEVRSVRN
+589 RNYGEQEVRNVRN

>member
-25 LAPVMKQVRDELTH
+25 LAPVMKQVRDDLTH

-54 VLASANPYVN
+54 VLASANPYVD

-108 WRNAVVKEIGRSKYD
+108 WRNTVVKEIGRSKYD
-123 ALSKACGEDLAYAYV
+123 ALSKSCGEDLAYAYV

-204 AGRATASVMDAVT
+204 AGRATASVVDAVT

-235 ALGYVLDSKKG
+235 ALGYILDSKKG
-246 NAEQRKEQV
+246 NGEQRKEQA

-269 NAFTGFRSQAK
+269 NAFTVFRSQAK

-296 FHNKIH
+296 LHNKIH

-316 SLSFLSKK
+316 SF
-324 SKIKFPFQKE
+324 KFPFQKE

-369 VAEAERII
+369 VAEAEHII
-377 KERNETEA
+377 QEKKEAEAQQTET
-385 LQEDAEQQQ
+385 DEQQQ
-394 SEDTQQEQ
+394 AQSEEELQEQ
-402 PERDNSNGWEGLLKN
+402 PENDNSNGWEGLLKN

-474 LKMTLIGMGGTN
+474 LKMTLIGIGGAN

-492 HEALANKRESNDGN
+492 HEALANKREGNDGN
-506 AVSYDN
+506 AVSYGN
-512 TTSQAVQYKSYPDEP
+512 TTAQAVQYKFYPDEP

-589 HNYGEQEVRSVRN
+589 RNYGEQEVRNVRN
-602 EAMENAEQR
+602 EAMENAELR

>member
-14 EYCLQGYFDGK
+14 EYCLQGYFDCK
-25 LAPVMKQVRDELTH
+25 LAPVMKQVRDDLTH

-54 VLASANPYVN
+54 VLASANPYTD

-80 TEDYLAMCNQKIWKD
+80 TEDYLEMCNQKIWKD
-95 KNIVKDLALLAGE
+95 KNIVKDLATIAGE

-178 LMKSPL
+178 LLKSPL

-204 AGRATASVMDAVT
+204 AGRATALVVDAVT

-235 ALGYVLDSKKG
+235 ALGYILDSKKG
-246 NAEQRKEQV
+246 NGEQRKEQA

-296 FHNKIH
+296 LHNKIH

-316 SLSFLSKK
+316 SF
-324 SKIKFPFQKE
+324 KFPFQKE
-334 QEKRND
+334 HEKRNV

-377 KERNETEA
+377 QEKEEAQQTET
-385 LQEDAEQQQ
+385 DDQQQ
-394 SEDTQQEQ
+394 AQSEEELQEQ
-402 PERDNSNGWEGLLKN
+402 PENDNSNGWEGLLKN

-474 LKMTLIGMGGTN
+474 LKMTLIGMGGAN

-492 HEALANKRESNDGN
+492 HEALANKRESNDGI
-506 AVSYDN
+506 AISYGN
-512 TTSQAVQYKSYPDEP
+512 TTAQAVQYRSYPDQP

-577 LAKSDQMRQMAE
+577 LAKNDQMRQMAE
-589 HNYGEQEVRSVRN
+589 RNYGEQEVRSVRN

>member
-1 MSTIKNPTRFAEL
+1 MNTINNPIRFAEL
-14 EYCLQGYFDGK
+14 EYCLQSYFDGK
-25 LAPVMKQVRDELTH
+25 LVPKMKQVQDTLANKQVDE
-39 KQLEERGRYQSSLAG
+39 KGRYQSSLAG
-54 VLASANPYVN
+54 IFASVNPYAD
-64 NTEFVL
+64 NTDYVL
-70 KQTGK
+70 KHTGK

-95 KNIVKDLALLAGE
+95 KAIVKDLATIAGE

-123 ALSKACGEDLAYAYV
+123 ALSKACGEDLAYAYI
-138 AQRMEDLMIGKL
+138 AQRMENLMIGKL

-204 AGRATASVMDAVT
+204 AGKATASVVDAVT

-228 TLVGSDM
+228 TFVGSDM
-235 ALGYVLDSKKG
+235 ALGYALDTKKG
-246 NAEQRKEQV
+246 NTEHRKEQA
-255 MELSISKGVFGQNG
+255 MELSISKGVFGQSG
-269 NAFTGFRSQAK
+269 NAFASFRSQAK

-285 DNGYVKTLNSK
+285 DNGYLKSINSK
-296 FHNKIH
+296 LNNKIH
-302 IPQKAFT
+302 IPQKAIT
-309 PMAWTDN
+309 RMAWTDN
-316 SLSFLSKK
+316 SY
-324 SKIKFPFQKE
+324 KFPFLQE
-334 QEKRND
+334 QEKRNN
-340 PKYKNV
+340 PKYKDV

-356 AYLEEK
+356 AYLKDK
-362 AKHDAAK
+362 AKNDAAK

-377 KERNETEA
+377 KEKNEAET

-402 PERDNSNGWEGLLKN
+402 PERDNSNGWDGLLKN
-417 FGLNGFSDI
+417 FGLDGFSDI

-438 DILVGLFTGKT
+438 DILVGMLTGKT

-454 KDNMMPIAAILAGM
+454 KDNMMPIAAVLAGM

-474 LKMTLIGMGGTN
+474 LKMTLIGMGGAN

-492 HEALANKRESNDGN
+492 HEALANKQEGNVALGSNTN
-506 AVSYDN
+506 AVR
-512 TTSQAVQYKSYPDEP
+512 YKSYPDEP
-527 LNPRIAN
+527 LNPRITN
-534 PVLQGNCLVATIDR
+534 PVLQGNCLVATIDK

-569 LNTLANAV
+569 LNTLVNSI
-577 LAKSDQMRQMAE
+577 LAKSDQMRQVAGRS
-589 HNYGEQEVRSVRN
+589 YGEHEVRN

>member
-1 MSTIKNPTRFAEL
+1 MNTINNPMRFAEL
-14 EYCLQGYFDGK
+14 EYCLQSYFDGK
-25 LAPVMKQVRDELTH
+25 LVPMMKQVQDTLANKKVDE
-39 KQLEERGRYQSSLAG
+39 KGRYQSSLAG
-54 VLASANPYVN
+54 IFASANPYAD
-64 NTEFVL
+64 NTDYVL
-70 KQTGK
+70 KHIGK

-95 KNIVKDLALLAGE
+95 KTIVKDLATIAGE

-123 ALSKACGEDLAYAYV
+123 ALSKACGEDLAYAYI
-138 AQRMEDLMIGKL
+138 AQRMENLMIGKL

-163 LRKAAQNSIWGLQEE
+163 LRKAAQDSIWGLQEE

-204 AGRATASVMDAVT
+204 AGKATASVVDAVT

-228 TLVGSDM
+228 TFVGSDM
-235 ALGYVLDSKKG
+235 ALGYALDTKKG
-246 NAEQRKEQV
+246 NTEHRKEQA
-255 MELSISKGVFGQNG
+255 MELSISKGVFGQSG
-269 NAFTGFRSQAK
+269 NAFAGFRSQAK

-285 DNGYVKTLNSK
+285 DNGYLKSINSK
-296 FHNKIH
+296 LNNKIH
-302 IPQKAFT
+302 IPLKAIT
-309 PMAWTDN
+309 RMAWTDN
-316 SLSFLSKK
+316 SY
-324 SKIKFPFQKE
+324 KFPFLQE
-334 QEKRND
+334 QEKRNN
-340 PKYKNV
+340 PKYKDV

-356 AYLEEK
+356 AYLKDK
-362 AKHDAAK
+362 AKNEAAK

-377 KERNETEA
+377 KEKKEA
-385 LQEDAEQQQ
+385 ESLQEDAEQQQ

-402 PERDNSNGWEGLLKN
+402 PERDNSNGWDGLLKN
-417 FGLNGFSDI
+417 FGLDGFGDI

-438 DILVGLFTGKT
+438 DILVGMFTGKT

-454 KDNMMPIAAILAGM
+454 KDNMMPIASILAGM

-474 LKMTLIGMGGTN
+474 LKMTLIGMGGAN

-492 HEALANKRESNDGN
+492 HEALANKQEGNESNVALGSNTN
-506 AVSYDN
+506 AVR
-512 TTSQAVQYKSYPDEP
+512 YKSYPDEP
-527 LNPRIAN
+527 LNPRITN
-534 PVLQGNCLVATIDR
+534 PVLQGNCLVATIDK

-569 LNTLANAV
+569 LNTLANSI
-577 LAKSDQMRQMAE
+577 LAKSDQMRLVAGRS
-589 HNYGEQEVRSVRN
+589 YGEHEVRN

-611 EVIQRSR
+611 EIIQRSR

>member
-235 ALGYVLDSKKG
+235 ALGYILDSKKG
-246 NAEQRKEQV
+246 NGEQRKEQA

-296 FHNKIH
+296 LHNKIH

-316 SLSFLSKK
+316 SF
-324 SKIKFPFQKE
+324 KFPFQKE

-394 SEDTQQEQ
+394 SEETQQEQ

-474 LKMTLIGMGGTN
+474 LKMTLIGMGGAN

-527 LNPRIAN
+527 LNPRIVN

-589 HNYGEQEVRSVRN
+589 RNYGEQEVRNVRN

>member
-150 VKDNTPKSTMDYI
+150 VKDNTPKSTMEYI

-204 AGRATASVMDAVT
+204 AGRATASVVDAVT

-235 ALGYVLDSKKG
+235 ALGYILDSKKG
-246 NAEQRKEQV
+246 NGEQRKEQA

-296 FHNKIH
+296 LHNKIH

-316 SLSFLSKK
+316 SF
-324 SKIKFPFQKE
+324 KFPFQKE
-334 QEKRND
+334 QEKRNA

-377 KERNETEA
+377 QEKKEAEAQQTET
-385 LQEDAEQQQ
+385 DEQQQ
-394 SEDTQQEQ
+394 AQSEEELQEQ
-402 PERDNSNGWEGLLKN
+402 PENDNSNGWEGLLKN
-417 FGLNGFSDI
+417 FGLDGFSDI

-474 LKMTLIGMGGTN
+474 LKMTLIGMGGAN

-492 HEALANKRESNDGN
+492 HEALANKREGNDGN
-506 AVSYDN
+506 AVSYGN
-512 TTSQAVQYKSYPDEP
+512 TTAQAVQYKFYPDEP

-589 HNYGEQEVRSVRN
+589 RNYGEQEVRNVRN
-602 EAMENAEQR
+602 EAMENAECR

>member
-235 ALGYVLDSKKG
+235 ALGYILDSKKG

-296 FHNKIH
+296 LHNKIH

-309 PMAWTDN
+309 HMAWTDN
-316 SLSFLSKK
+316 SF
-324 SKIKFPFQKE
+324 KFPFQKE

-369 VAEAERII
+369 IAEAERII
-377 KERNETEA
+377 QEKKEAEAQQTET
-385 LQEDAEQQQ
+385 DEQQQ
-394 SEDTQQEQ
+394 VQSEEELQEQ
-402 PERDNSNGWEGLLKN
+402 PENDNSNGWEGLLKN
-417 FGLNGFSDI
+417 FGLDGFSDI

-474 LKMTLIGMGGTN
+474 LKMTLIGMGGAN

-492 HEALANKRESNDGN
+492 HEALANKQEGNDGN
-506 AVSYDN
+506 AVSYGN
-512 TTSQAVQYKSYPDEP
+512 TTAQAVQYKSYPDEP

-534 PVLQGNCLVATIDR
+534 PVLQGNCLVTTIDR

-577 LAKSDQMRQMAE
+577 LAKSDQTRQMAE
-589 HNYGEQEVRSVRN
+589 RNYGEQEVRNVRN

>member
-25 LAPVMKQVRDELTH
+25 LAPVMKQVRDDLTH

-235 ALGYVLDSKKG
+235 ALGYILDSKKG
-246 NAEQRKEQV
+246 NGEQRKEQA

-296 FHNKIH
+296 LHNKIH

-316 SLSFLSKK
+316 SF
-324 SKIKFPFQKE
+324 KFPFQKE

-377 KERNETEA
+377 QEKKDAEAQQTET
-385 LQEDAEQQQ
+385 DEQQQ
-394 SEDTQQEQ
+394 AQSEEEQQEQ
-402 PERDNSNGWEGLLKN
+402 PENDNSNGWEGLLKN
-417 FGLNGFSDI
+417 FGLDGFSDI

-474 LKMTLIGMGGTN
+474 LKMTLIGMGGAN

-492 HEALANKRESNDGN
+492 HEALANKREGNDGN
-506 AVSYDN
+506 AVSYGN
-512 TTSQAVQYKSYPDEP
+512 TTVQAVQYKSYPDQP
-527 LNPRIAN
+527 LNLRIGN

-577 LAKSDQMRQMAE
+577 LAKNDQMRQMAE
-589 HNYGEQEVRSVRN
+589 RNYGEQEVRSVRN

>member
-25 LAPVMKQVRDELTH
+25 LAPVMKQVRDDLTH

-54 VLASANPYVN
+54 VLASANPYAG
-64 NTEFVL
+64 NTDFVL

-80 TEDYLAMCNQKIWKD
+80 TEDYLEMCNQKIWKD
-95 KNIVKDLALLAGE
+95 KNIVKDLATIAGE

-150 VKDNTPKSTMDYI
+150 VKDNIPKSTMDYI
-163 LRKAAQNSIWGLQEE
+163 VRKAAQNSIWGLQEE
-178 LMKSPL
+178 LLKSPL

-194 AYKPSKTEKF
+194 AYKPSRTEKF
-204 AGRATASVMDAVT
+204 AGRATASVVDAVT

-235 ALGYVLDSKKG
+235 ALGYILDSKKG
-246 NAEQRKEQV
+246 NGEQRKEQA

-296 FHNKIH
+296 LHNKIH
-302 IPQKAFT
+302 IPQKAFK

-316 SLSFLSKK
+316 SF
-324 SKIKFPFQKE
+324 KFPFQKE

-377 KERNETEA
+377 QEKEEAQQTET
-385 LQEDAEQQQ
+385 DEQQQ
-394 SEDTQQEQ
+394 AQSEDELQEQ
-402 PERDNSNGWEGLLKN
+402 PENDNSNGWEGLLKN
-417 FGLNGFSDI
+417 FGLDGFSDI

-474 LKMTLIGMGGTN
+474 LKMTLIGMGGAN

-492 HEALANKRESNDGN
+492 HEALANKRKGNDGN
-506 AVSYDN
+506 AVSYGN
-512 TTSQAVQYKSYPDEP
+512 TTAQAVQYKSYPDEP

-589 HNYGEQEVRSVRN
+589 RNYGEQEVRNVRN

>member
-1 MSTIKNPTRFAEL
+1 MNTINNPIRFAEL
-14 EYCLQGYFDGK
+14 EYCLQSYFDGK
-25 LAPVMKQVRDELTH
+25 LVPMMKQVQDTLANKQVDE
-39 KQLEERGRYQSSLAG
+39 KGRYQSSLAG
-54 VLASANPYVN
+54 IFASVNPYAD
-64 NTEFVL
+64 NTDYVL
-70 KQTGK
+70 KHTGK

-80 TEDYLAMCNQKIWKD
+80 PKDYLAMCNQKIWKD
-95 KNIVKDLALLAGE
+95 KTIVKDLATIAGE

-123 ALSKACGEDLAYAYV
+123 ALSKACGEDLAYAYI
-138 AQRMEDLMIGKL
+138 AQRMENLMIGKL

-163 LRKAAQNSIWGLQEE
+163 LRKAAQDSIWGLQEE

-204 AGRATASVMDAVT
+204 AGKATASVVDAVT

-228 TLVGSDM
+228 TFVGSDM
-235 ALGYVLDSKKG
+235 ALGYALDTKKG
-246 NAEQRKEQV
+246 NTEHRKEQA
-255 MELSISKGVFGQNG
+255 MELSICKGVFGQSG
-269 NAFTGFRSQAK
+269 NAFAGFRSQAK

-285 DNGYVKTLNSK
+285 DNGYLKSINNKLN
-296 FHNKIH
+296 NKIH
-302 IPQKAFT
+302 IPQKAIT
-309 PMAWTDN
+309 RMAWTDN
-316 SLSFLSKK
+316 SY
-324 SKIKFPFQKE
+324 KFPFLQE
-334 QEKRND
+334 QEKRNN
-340 PKYKNV
+340 PKYKDV

-356 AYLEEK
+356 AYLKDK
-362 AKHDAAK
+362 AKNEAAK

-377 KERNETEA
+377 KEKNEAET

-394 SEDTQQEQ
+394 SEETQQEQ
-402 PERDNSNGWEGLLKN
+402 PERDNSNGWDGLLKN
-417 FGLNGFSDI
+417 FGLDGFSDI

-438 DILVGLFTGKT
+438 DILVGMLTGKT

-454 KDNMMPIAAILAGM
+454 KDNMMPIAAVLAGM

-474 LKMTLIGMGGTN
+474 LKMTLIGMGGAN

-492 HEALANKRESNDGN
+492 HEALANKQECNAALDSNTN
-506 AVSYDN
+506 AVR
-512 TTSQAVQYKSYPDEP
+512 YKSYPDEP
-527 LNPRIAN
+527 LNPRITN
-534 PVLQGNCLVATIDR
+534 PVLQGNCLVATIDK

-569 LNTLANAV
+569 LNTLANSI
-577 LAKSDQMRQMAE
+577 LAKSDQMRQVAGRS
-589 HNYGEQEVRSVRN
+589 YGEHEVRN